1 MPRGTQ
7 EQDSQISK
15 RLQVRPKPYAELF
28 LRRSRADWQHLFF
41 SSALRGD
48 LSLELREGRWGTTC
62 APPYTHTAI
71 ATPAIPASGSAS
83 EWPRI
88 AGPAA
93 DREEKLKTLQRLRLP
108 GALATH
114 GPRGLGS
121 THRPCP
127 RGSTNPEIVRRLMR
141 GPGETPGLC
150 KAERGEEGARRFSP
164 GYGSDAGPPDPRDPC
179 GAGGTPS
186 HLSPA
191 PGIATAGEPRLPCHQ
206 PAPSGA
212 ARGAGSPRHAPGEGK
227 LRHGTTIAT
236 LLRGPGRPPSRSPG
250 TARRQTPPGFQP
262 DRPENP
268 GTSQPRP
275 RHSPE
280 PHHSLPSTGTLHQG
294 SATQR
299 PSAIPGASPVPHA
312 RPFCPRRAEPRAAPS
327 SPAPRG
333 RGRGRWRWQGPVAV
347 RGRYRCGAAPLRS
360 APPSEPEE
368 AEGGGSAG
376 EIPSLT
382 DRRRSQWARSAVYKE
397 EGRGGGGAG
406 GVSWRGGL
414 PAPIAVERSRGLR
427 GAPGRRPAWRGPQRL
442 KEPARFCRRGKVS
455 ALWGAVGAEP
465 GSGFPGLSRDKMAG
479 PGAPRPRCC
488 LRGAEE
494 GPGGAAVAPPGS
506 PLGPGREA
514 RVLSPGVC
522 SSEQAGRSPPSPSLL
537 SGFSQGADSRSRSVS
552 RRRCLCPVLL
562 LGLLYTGNGRE
573 RCPVSRSSSGLAPY
587 LTHFL
592 VLALPQGKCVL

>member
-15 RLQVRPKPYAELF
+15 QLQVRPKPYPELF

-114 GPRGLGS
+114 SPRGLGS

-127 RGSTNPEIVRRLMR
+127 RGSTNPDIVRRLMR

-150 KAERGEEGARRFSP
+150 KAERRGG
-164 GYGSDAGPPDPRDPC
+164 GSAEVQPRVRQRC
-179 GAGGTPS
+179 
-186 HLSPA
+186 
-191 PGIATAGEPRLPCHQ
+191 
-206 PAPSGA
+206 GA
-212 ARGAGSPRHAPGEGK
+212 ARPKGPMWGRRNPLSFVSCLGYRHGRRAQASLPPACPFGSGEGSRQPSPCSGRGETEA
-227 LRHGTTIAT
+227 RHDYRDPPA
-236 LLRGPGRPPSRSPG
+236 GPGPAPEQISGGSAAPAPTRVSTRPPE
-250 TARRQTPPGFQP
+250 
-262 DRPENP
+262 RPENP
-268 GTSQPRP
+268 GTSQPQP

-294 SATQR
+294 GATQR
-299 PSAIPGASPVPHA
+299 PSAIPGA
-312 RPFCPRRAEPRAAPS
+312 PRTALLPTAGR
-327 SPAPRG
+327 APRG
-333 RGRGRWRWQGPVAV
+333 SKLTCGAGPGPGPVAV
-347 RGRYRCGAAPLRS
+347 RGRYRCRS

-382 DRRRSQWARSAVYKE
+382 DRRRSQWARSAVYKD

-414 PAPIAVERSRGLR
+414 PAPTAFERSRGLR
-427 GAPGRRPAWRGPQRL
+427 GAPGRRPAWRGPQPL

-479 PGAPRPRCC
+479 PRARVAACGAQR
-488 LRGAEE
+488 RGREE
-494 GPGGAAVAPPGS
+494 PLCGGAAVAPPGS

-514 RVLSPGVC
+514 RVLSPSLC
-522 SSEQAGRSPPSPSLL
+522 PSELAGRSPPSPSLL
-537 SGFSQGADSRSRSVS
+537 SGVSQGADSRSRSVS
-552 RRRCLCPVLL
+552 RRRSLCPVLL
-562 LGLLYTGNGRE
+562 LGLLYAGNSRE
-573 RCPVSRSSSGLAPY
+573 RCLVSRSSSGLAPY
-587 LTHFL
+587 PTHFL